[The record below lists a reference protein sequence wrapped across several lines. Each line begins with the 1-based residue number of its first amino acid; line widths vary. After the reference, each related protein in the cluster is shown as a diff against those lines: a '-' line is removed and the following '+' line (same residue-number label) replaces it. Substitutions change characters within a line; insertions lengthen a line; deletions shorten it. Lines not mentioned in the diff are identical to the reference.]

1 MCSGLT
7 LPEIQMQMCLPLAE
21 ECIAQGLATQKHRLL
36 LHRPQSRP
44 LHRSAHSSR
53 WLVARAVS
61 TPGRPCCWWSTPLT
75 TKLVAGHWLSGGWPA
90 QCCCRRR
97 GEILVFSS
105 SVPQTDSPLIVVARR
120 GQFPVIS
127 SYLPQADSLFGAGRT
142 TIFGEC
148 SALLYFTDE
157 LEIRISSSRNFKLAK
172 QQYLSRVQSHAHC
185 TLLLNCMLA
194 SCIY

>member
-61 TPGRPCCWWSTPLT
+61 TPGRPCCWWSTPLP

-157 LEIRISSSRNFKLAK
+157 LEIRISPSRNLKLAK
-172 QQYLSRVQSHAHC
+172 QQYFSRVQAHAHC
-185 TLLLNCMLA
+185 TLLLNCRLT
-194 SCIY
+194 SCTY

>member
-1 MCSGLT
+1 MYRSGSGNSKAPTSSASSTISSSASQCS
-7 LPEIQMQMCLPLAE
+7 QFPLVSGPCSLHTWEA
-21 ECIAQGLATQKHRLL
+21 ILL
-36 LHRPQSRP
+36 
-44 LHRSAHSSR
+44 
-53 WLVARAVS
+53 VS
-61 TPGRPCCWWSTPLT
+61 TPLP

-97 GEILVFSS
+97 GQILVFSS
-105 SVPQTDSPLIVVARR
+105 SLPQTDSLLIVVARR

-148 SALLYFTDE
+148 TALLYFTDE